1 MVNPNEDTEFNDAL
15 RAHGILPPKPPSR
28 SPSPDIPHLT
38 HADITQTIAATADAQ
53 QLSLLLEDEQLDS
66 EDEAVFEDYRRRR
79 LEEMR
84 KEGKRGRFGTMEP
97 LAREDFVRQVTE
109 GSKEVQP
116 GEEVD
121 PQDQGDEEEGQKGGR
136 RLRGTGVVVFLYK
149 DSVPLSQHLRPL
161 LVRLSAAHPST
172 KFLSI
177 PASLCIPNYPDKNVP
192 TLLVYRNGEITGN
205 VVAGLGLRGMKT
217 TVRDLETLLLRLQAL
232 EKPSPALRD
241 TRRGSDDSD
250 EDLDL
255 NGGVGSVNTRSGG
268 VRTGGGV
275 GTGRGKGDE
284 SDGSDFDL

>member
-1 MVNPNEDTEFNDAL
+1 LSILSNDAL

-84 KEGKRGRFGTMEP
+84 KEEKRGRFGSMEP

-121 PQDQGDEEEGQKGGR
+121 PQDQGHEEEEAQKGGR
-136 RLRGTGVVVFLYK
+136 RLKGTGVVVFLYK
-149 DSVPLSQHLRPL
+149 DS
-161 LVRLSAAHPST
+161 
-172 KFLSI
+172 
-177 PASLCIPNYPDKNVP
+177 
-192 TLLVYRNGEITGN
+192 
-205 VVAGLGLRGMKT
+205 
-217 TVRDLETLLLRLQAL
+217 
-232 EKPSPALRD
+232 
-241 TRRGSDDSD
+241 
-250 EDLDL
+250 
-255 NGGVGSVNTRSGG
+255 
-268 VRTGGGV
+268 
-275 GTGRGKGDE
+275 
-284 SDGSDFDL
+284 